1 MIVSLLVAIVVVLLL
16 IILIF
21 LLSLLFGE
29 SFLIYKIFDWS
40 TSDTEEVVE
49 ANTGNNGGRT
59 ISYEDA
65 MAGIEGWLEKGA
77 SSGSKTV
84 SVHTTTER
92 GSVGVEQQEFS
103 IEQNTDSEGRRGL
116 LVTDI
121 ARYTGLK
128 GKKMVVKLEFF
139 YADGRRVVARE
150 GVGYYGNGVSSD
162 GYLEY
167 TIPMEP
173 ESDDIRLK
181 VCNFV
186 PYVLFPLEDKSTD
199 YAIRLSI
206 MQKKPNGEYNLL
218 SHAIRSLSLNW

>member
-128 GKKMVVKLEFF
+128 GKKMVVQLEFF